1 MLWNLKR
8 DKHGGSY
15 LIKFVLFESYRAVG
29 PRAFY
34 QGPNLSSSSKRA
46 LPIPSCTVWRHYAFK
61 WGGGGYNYRETSP
74 AFNQIISKSPIWPF
88 TELLKDFRKIWEP
101 TQFKHNDYNSE
112 EDKERC
118 WWWPLLSLMDVLEKS
133 LKFVTNVLI
142 SDRTPIKCYIFQE
155 VRNMSTYQHWQHQW
169 LRHFDPFLF
178 LVLAAELSNYQRGQM
193 HW

>member
-74 AFNQIISKSPIWPF
+74 PFNQIISKSPIWPF

-101 TQFKHNDYNSE
+101 TQFKHNGYIQATIVMRTKNDV
-112 EDKERC
+112 DDDHC
-118 WWWPLLSLMDVLEKS
+118 CPWWMYWRRVWSLLLINWSLIGL
-133 LKFVTNVLI
+133 
-142 SDRTPIKCYIFQE
+142 Q
-155 VRNMSTYQHWQHQW
+155 
-169 LRHFDPFLF
+169 
-178 LVLAAELSNYQRGQM
+178 
-193 HW
+193 